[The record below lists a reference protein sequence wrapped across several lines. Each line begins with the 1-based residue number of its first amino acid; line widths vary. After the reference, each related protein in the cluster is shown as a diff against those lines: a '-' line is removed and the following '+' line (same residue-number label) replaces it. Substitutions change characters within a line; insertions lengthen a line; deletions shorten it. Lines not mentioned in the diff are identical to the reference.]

1 MLKTINSIKYLVPI
15 FLCVEI
21 LGFLLIYGDYNRR
34 VSALKT
40 TRIQNLSNQYN
51 ATLNSYSLLTN
62 TIFEEVI
69 DQPEILSIIKRVYSS
84 EDLQAKAVARGQL
97 FAKLSDTYQRLV
109 GKNFRQLHFHLPNG
123 ESLIRFHMLSR
134 FGDNLFETRPS
145 IHYVN
150 TARFKVEGFEE
161 GPGHTGFR
169 YIFPLNYQGVH
180 VGSAELGVSF
190 QALRNSMEKLYSPET
205 FAFMVRKDI
214 IHKTVF
220 ADQTQKY
227 RPSELSKDYLY
238 EVVDN
243 DSLLGANTSKIDSS
257 ILVQI
262 NSEVRTE
269 AAQIIGKGQ
278 SLCTGVTV
286 EGQDYVVTFLPIFN
300 IEGRQTAYIFSA
312 VLDPALTVRW
322 TDLLTKMG
330 GFTAIVFAFFAFMY
344 VRERSRRKLAAQ
356 NRQIE
361 EQAHRLQ
368 NITANMGEGLYV
380 VDRSGMITYVNPAAE
395 HLIGSSTSAMLG
407 KMIDSFVE
415 FQLGKNG
422 ETAVSPDPALKAMES
437 GHKFSGESNMKIHK
451 TGSLLQ
457 VSFTSVPIIEY
468 GSVTGAVTV
477 VEDVTERKQIEIELR
492 RSEIRL
498 RSVVNNALD
507 AIISVDAL
515 GRIETFNPAAEAIFG
530 FSMDEIIG
538 QNANVL
544 MPEPFASGFDYFVK
558 KVLGRDSD
566 KLFSRKQ
573 EIIAKRK
580 DGTTFPVELSIS
592 EIRLGTQKMLLSI
605 IHDISE
611 RKRFEQELIDARER
625 AEKASRAKS
634 EFLANMSHE
643 IRTPMNGIIGMTQL
657 ALETE
662 LNPEQLD
669 YLRTVKSSSDL
680 LLKLIN
686 DILDF
691 SKIEAGKLEIDRVD
705 FKLRD
710 TMADTIRG
718 LAFQAEKKGLEL
730 LFVVSEDVP
739 DALNGD
745 PIRLRQII
753 VNLVANAI
761 KFTET
766 GEVVVTASLGDAVDA
781 GVMIHFCISDTGIG
795 IPPEKVD
802 KIFLPF
808 DQADTSTTR
817 RFGGTGLGL
826 SISTRLVQMMNGK
839 IWVESEVG
847 KGSKFHFTI
856 KLETAREA
864 ILQKNPAPLRSL
876 HGVRILIVDDNSTNL
891 TILDNQLSN
900 WGMLVTVAKT
910 GAEALQ
916 VLKKFVLN
924 EVPIT
929 IAILDCM
936 MPEMDGFQLA
946 SVIKN
951 SPDLQ
956 NTKLIM
962 LTSATQVGDMEE
974 RKRFGLEAWLVKPVK
989 QSELLD
995 SILMILDEIE
1005 PSKNTGGTRQKP
1017 TQKEPHYKK
1026 ANILLA
1032 EDNIINRTL
1041 AIRLLEKAGHKVT
1054 CAENGDQ
1061 VLKLLA
1067 NTKFDL
1073 ILMDVSMPEL
1083 DGYGATRR
1091 IREIEA
1097 ESGSHIPI
1105 VAMTA
1110 HALKEDREKC
1120 LVAGM
1125 DDYIT
1130 KPVNVKELFE
1140 KINSCVMDENS
1151 NGEESGECIDSSFG
1165 K

>member
-1 MLKTINSIKYLVPI
+1 M
-15 FLCVEI
+15 
-21 LGFLLIYGDYNRR
+21 GFILIYGDYSRR

-40 TRIQNLSNQYN
+40 TRVQNLSNQYN
-51 ATLNSYSLLTN
+51 AALNSYSLLTN

-69 DQPEILSIIKRVYSS
+69 DQPEILSIIKQVYAS
-84 EDLQAKAVARGQL
+84 EDLSAKAIARGQL

-109 GKNFRQLHFHLPNG
+109 GKDFRQLHFHLPNG

-145 IHYVN
+145 IQYVN
-150 TARFKVEGFEE
+150 TAKFKVEGFEE

-169 YIFPLNYQGVH
+169 YVFPLNYQGIH
-180 VGSAELGVSF
+180 IGSAELGVSF
-190 QALRNSMEKLYSPET
+190 QALKNSMEKLYSPET

-214 IHKTVF
+214 IHRIVF
-220 ADQTQKY
+220 ADQTKRY
-227 RPSELSKDYLY
+227 RPSELSKDYVY
-238 EVVDN
+238 EVVDG
-243 DSLLGANTSKIDSS
+243 DSLLGRNTSKIDGS

-262 NSEVRTE
+262 NSQVRTE
-269 AAQIIGKGQ
+269 AAHMIEKSQP
-278 SLCTGVTV
+278 LCTGVTV
-286 EGQDYVVTFLPIFN
+286 EGQDYVATLLPIFN
-300 IEGRQTAYIFSA
+300 IEGKQTAYIFSV

-322 TDLLTKMG
+322 TDLLTKIG
-330 GFTAIVFAFFAFMY
+330 GFTVILFAFFAFMY
-344 VRERSRRKLAAQ
+344 VSERGRRKLGEQ

-361 EQAHRLQ
+361 EQTHRLQ

-380 VDRSGMITYVNPAAE
+380 VDRSGVITFVNPAAE
-395 HLIGSSTSAMLG
+395 HLIGSFTPEMLG
-407 KMIDSFVE
+407 KKIDHFVE
-415 FQLGKNG
+415 FELIKND
-422 ETAVSPDPALKAMES
+422 ETVVILDPALKAMED
-437 GHKFSGESNMKIHK
+437 GHRFSDESNMKIHR
-451 TGSLLQ
+451 TGGVIQ
-457 VSFTSVPIIEY
+457 VSFTSAPIIEY

-477 VEDVTERKQIEIELR
+477 VEDVTERKNIEIELR
-492 RSEIRL
+492 QSEIRL
-498 RSVVNNALD
+498 RSVVNNALN
-507 AIISVDAL
+507 AIVSVDAL
-515 GRIETFNPAAEAIFG
+515 GRIETFNPAAESIFG
-530 FSMDEIIG
+530 YSVDKIIG
-538 QNANVL
+538 ENAKAL
-544 MPEPFASGFDYFVK
+544 MPEPYASGFDYFVK
-558 KVLGRDSD
+558 KVLDHDSD
-566 KLFSRKQ
+566 KLFSRKE
-573 EIIAKRK
+573 EIVAKRK

-592 EIRLGTQKMLLSI
+592 EIRLGAKKMLLGI

-611 RKRFEQELIDARER
+611 RKRFEQELIEARER

-662 LNPEQLD
+662 LTPEQLD
-669 YLRTVKSSSDL
+669 YLTTVKSSSDL

-705 FKLRD
+705 FNLRD

-718 LAFQAEKKGLEL
+718 LAFQAEQKGLEL
-730 LFVVSEDVP
+730 LFLVSEDVP
-739 DALNGD
+739 DALRGD

-766 GEVVVTASLGDAVDA
+766 GEIVVTAALENPVDV
-781 GVMIHFCISDTGIG
+781 GVIIHFCVSDTGIG
-795 IPPEKVD
+795 IPPEKID
-802 KIFLPF
+802 KIFLAF

-826 SISTRLVQMMNGK
+826 SISTRLVEMMNGG

-847 KGSKFHFTI
+847 KGSKFHFTLQ
-856 KLETAREA
+856 LETSREA
-864 ILQKNPAPLRSL
+864 ILQKDPAPLQSL
-876 HGVRILIVDDNSTNL
+876 HGVPVLIVDDNSTNL
-891 TILDNQLSN
+891 EILNRQLSN
-900 WGMLVTVAKT
+900 WEMLVTVAKS

-916 VLKKFVLN
+916 IMKKFVLN
-924 EVPIT
+924 KAPIT

-956 NTKLIM
+956 DTKLIM
-962 LTSATQVGDMEE
+962 LTSASQVGDTEE

-1005 PSKNTGGTRQKP
+1005 PSKIAGGTRKKQK
-1017 TQKEPHYKK
+1017 QKAPHYKK
-1026 ANILLA
+1026 GNILLA

-1054 CAENGDQ
+1054 CAENGED
-1061 VLKLLA
+1061 VLRLLA
-1067 NTKFDL
+1067 DTKFDL

-1083 DGYGATRR
+1083 DGYEATRR
-1091 IREIEA
+1091 IRKIEA
-1097 ESGSHIPI
+1097 EGGSHIPI

-1110 HALKEDREKC
+1110 HALKEDRGKC
-1120 LVAGM
+1120 LAAGM

-1140 KINSCVMDENS
+1140 KIKFYVTDENS
-1151 NGEESGECIDSSFG
+1151 NGQETGA
-1165 K
+1165 